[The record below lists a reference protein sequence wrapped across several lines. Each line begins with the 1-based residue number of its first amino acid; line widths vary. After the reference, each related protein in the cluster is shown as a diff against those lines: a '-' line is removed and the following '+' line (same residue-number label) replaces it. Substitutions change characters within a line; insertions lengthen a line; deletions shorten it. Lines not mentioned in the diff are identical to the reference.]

1 MKKLGLGAAATV
13 AALMAGASEA
23 AEAQVLDGNWY
34 VHAGPAQL
42 ALADEATM
50 SLGGAVI
57 PGATYSSDPQTTAVV
72 EIGRQ
77 LSDHW
82 AASITVGAPP
92 KADAEAAGSIAGMG
106 LLGSATY
113 GPMAITTHYHFN
125 PEGRFQPYVGAGVSY
140 MHVFNTSDGV
150 MNNLEVDN
158 TFGPVWQ
165 VGAEYQVN
173 EVWNMFVDVKQAYLE
188 TDARGTIGGAPVMA
202 DMVFDP
208 FVVNL
213 GVGYRF

>member
-1 MKKLGLGAAATV
+1 MKKLGLGAAAAA
-13 AALMAGASEA
+13 AALMCGANEA

-42 ALADEATM
+42 ALADQATM
-50 SLGGAVI
+50 SLGGTII

-72 EIGRQ
+72 EIGRR
-77 LSDHW
+77 LTEHW
-82 AASITVGAPP
+82 AASATLGAPP
-92 KADAEAAGSIAGMG
+92 KAEAEAAGTIAGMG

-113 GPMAITTHYHFN
+113 GPMAMTVHYHFN
-125 PEGRFQPYVGAGVSY
+125 PEGRFQPYAGAGVSY

-150 MNNLEVDN
+150 MNNLQVDD
-158 TFGPVWQ
+158 TVGPVWQ
-165 VGAEYQVN
+165 VGAEFQVSDT
-173 EVWNMFVDVKQAYLE
+173 WNTFIDVKQAYLQ
-188 TDARGTIGGAPVMA
+188 TDATGTIGGAPVMA